1 MFVYVLAAQI
11 SASQAGPKFK
21 TVRQKVWKNIS
32 RDFKKIWLFK
42 MQSKGLKIEME
53 AWHNQEV
60 CKTWKK
66 SLPPSFLPMWDC
78 IRFVYPFTQ
87 CMVLSFCSHSPTCT
101 VEVKLSHSNILLEL
115 VLIFKKYIK
124 LVLHIDLQNCHDCH
138 STYLDF
144 ENTSTSLTYFL
155 KISILTNLS

>member
-1 MFVYVLAAQI
+1 MFWLHRHQSPKQAQNSKLSVKGYERI
-11 SASQAGPKFK
+11 YQEILKRSGYF
-21 TVRQKVWKNIS
+21 RIIGNHFCL
-32 RDFKKIWLFK
+32 RDVLFK

-66 SLPPSFLPMWDC
+66 IFPLLFCPCGIVSVLYIHLHSVWFCHFAHSLL
-78 IRFVYPFTQ
+78 
-87 CMVLSFCSHSPTCT
+87 LT

-124 LVLHIDLQNCHDCH
+124 LVVHNDLQNCH
-138 STYLDF
+138 
-144 ENTSTSLTYFL
+144 
-155 KISILTNLS
+155 SI